1 MEQYLDIAKRILE
14 EGKWIENKRTGKR
27 CLTII
32 NADFTYH
39 VDKNEFPLVTTRK

>member
-27 CLTII
+27 
-32 NADFTYH
+32 
-39 VDKNEFPLVTTRK
+39 